1 MQVLSCGVLMS
12 SIRRC
17 RNGEYVRNVKKTP
30 VHRTLL
36 HILLI
41 RQVVRQRHSCSKARA
56 MSTTKVQQPWHL
68 ALIAALLLM
77 GGCRTLPLSSTLSYQ
92 RGEFPLQITS
102 IGHATF
108 LIELH
113 GQRILT
119 DPWFYETPFTG
130 QHPDPFG
137 LSLEQLPP
145 LDLILVTHTHIDH
158 FDRRALKRLVAQTRA
173 FVGVKG
179 MGEPMRKLGFSHVI
193 GLAPWETFAAS
204 PLTITAVP
212 AAHSGPTNSYIIE
225 RGGKT
230 VYFAGETTFFP
241 DLVRISEHLPRLDIA
256 VLPVDGLR
264 LRWGKQLAMDAHDA
278 VEAVQLLRPRVV
290 IPVLDHDFSRSLAGL
305 VLTTTSQ
312 AEAFKALMEK
322 THPEVAVVLLKAGGQ
337 WRLNERF

>member
-1 MQVLSCGVLMS
+1 M
-12 SIRRC
+12 
-17 RNGEYVRNVKKTP
+17 
-30 VHRTLL
+30 HRTLL
-36 HILLI
+36 HILLR
-41 RQVVRQRHSCSKARA
+41 RQVVRQRPRCSKARA
-56 MSTTKVQQPWHL
+56 MSTTQVQPPWHL
-68 ALIAALLLM
+68 ALIAALLLT
-77 GGCRTLPLSSTLSYQ
+77 GGCRTLPLASPLSYQ
-92 RGEFPLQITS
+92 RGEFPIQITS

-108 LIELH
+108 LIELD

-130 QHPDPFG
+130 RHPDPLG

-158 FDRRALKRLVAQTRA
+158 CDRQALQRFAAQTRA
-173 FVGVKG
+173 LVGVKG
-179 MGEPMRKLGFSHVI
+179 MGTAMRKLGFSHVI
-193 GLAPWETFAAS
+193 ELEPWETFAAS
-204 PLTITAVP
+204 SLTITAVP
-212 AAHSGPTNSYIIE
+212 AAHAGPTNSYIIE
-225 RGGKT
+225 GMGKT

-241 DLVRISEHLPRLDIA
+241 DLVRVAEHFPRLDIA

-264 LRWGKQLAMDAHDA
+264 LRWGKQLAMDAQDA

-337 WRLNERF
+337 WGLNERF